1 MSLGTSNEHLFT
13 RCNLHCCAR
22 AAAASN
28 QKFRV
33 DGLMAKTGIPSSA
46 HDDIIINL
54 HVLTIQAV

>member
-1 MSLGTSNEHLFT
+1 MSLGTSNEHLIT

-22 AAAASN
+22 AVAASN

-33 DGLMAKTGIPSSA
+33 DGLMPMTGILPSA
-46 HDDIIINL
+46 HDDININL

>member
-1 MSLGTSNEHLFT
+1 MSLGTSNEHLIT
-13 RCNLHCCAR
+13 RCNLHCCAT

-33 DGLMAKTGIPSSA
+33 DGLMPKTGVLSSA
-46 HDDIIINL
+46 HHDIIINL